1 MTPPVISQPELVTRT
16 FTTADVTGDVT
27 ARPALVDPLLA
38 LLRAHGTLYDWA
50 AEVPQPRALRGRAP
64 VFVATIPDRDDV
76 VVVRHAW
83 HGGLLAPL
91 TGDLFR
97 MPTRAPNELM
107 QSWTLCALGIPTSE
121 VLGYARYEALPGLRR
136 VDVVTRFIPNAFDLG
151 MVAAGLAPH
160 IEPDAALRA
169 TRELLVKMAAHG
181 VLHPDLNVKNVLLRS
196 RNRGGLEAMV
206 IDVDVV
212 RWNPTRPPIETMRA
226 NTARLLRSMR
236 KWRVNFGCDLAEA
249 CMTAFEQEALAAT
262 PPLAATA
269 DSAAGHAIGSVTG
282 SARTS

>member
-1 MTPPVISQPELVTRT
+1 MSLATEAAATRPTVVTRT
-16 FTTADVTGDVT
+16 FATGDVT
-27 ARPALVDPLLA
+27 ARPELIDALQA

-64 VFVATIPDRDDV
+64 VFVATIPDRDDI

-97 MPTRAPNELM
+97 MPTRAPTELLH
-107 QSWTLCALGIPTSE
+107 SWTLRALGIPTSE

-160 IEPDAALRA
+160 IEPDAALAA
-169 TRELLVKMAAHG
+169 TRDLLVKLAAHG
-181 VLHPDLNVKNVLLRS
+181 VLHPDLNVKNVLVRT
-196 RNRGGLEAMV
+196 RNRGGLEALV
-206 IDVDVV
+206 IDVDIV
-212 RWNPTRPPIETMRA
+212 RWNPKRPPIETMRA

-236 KWRVNFGCDLAEA
+236 KWRANFGCDVADACLA
-249 CMTAFEQEALAAT
+249 AFEREALAAT
-262 PPLAATA
+262 PSLAPTTGTGAT
-269 DSAAGHAIGSVTG
+269 TG
-282 SARTS
+282 GTTAHPS